1 MAKIKYEQ
9 KQEKIRLEKIEA
21 TNNKIKKEYDD
32 FTKEEEREKKLELLK
47 NLAKEADEYGKS
59 DEKFD
64 ICEKEYL
71 NKIDQMKNYFIE
83 DYDKTIDDI
92 SAKVGDIN
100 SFNNRED
107 LSSYVTALN
116 DLKTT
121 IQSEYENYNVIDEE
135 KFNTYSNTID
145 TTVASFND
153 RIASIEK
160 EEAKRQAEE
169 AAKNSNNGNGS
180 SSSGNSNYSDSNS
193 GSSSNSYSGE
203 SSDSSSGGSSSE
215 AGSSSSSS
223 NNDYKNEIWI
233 DNGNGKEY
241 YYQNGNGDIYDS
253 NGGYIGNMNGWDGE

>member
-1 MAKIKYEQ
+1 
-9 KQEKIRLEKIEA
+9 
-21 TNNKIKKEYDD
+21 
-32 FTKEEEREKKLELLK
+32 
-47 NLAKEADEYGKS
+47 
-59 DEKFD
+59 
-64 ICEKEYL
+64 
-71 NKIDQMKNYFIE
+71 MKNYFIE

-160 EEAKRQAEE
+160 EEEAARIAAEEEAKRQAEE

-193 GSSSNSYSGE
+193 GSSSNSYSSGG
-203 SSDSSSGGSSSE
+203 SSNSYSGGSSSSVQ
-215 AGSSSSSS
+215 SSSSSGS
-223 NNDYKNEIWI
+223 
-233 DNGNGKEY
+233 GNISGSGWVEDPDGTRH
-241 YYQNGNGDIYDS
+241 NFTNINGDIYDE
-253 NGGYIGNMNGWDGE
+253 NGNYEGNIDEWLDNNQ